1 MIRSMRPHHF
11 MLAALVLG
19 VALSGCSSTRFGGT
33 SASRPQ
39 EVGSVNPVASSSVQS
54 QTLPPIGAADGTLTT
69 AQSGLLTDP
78 NLPSGDPGMVDTTRT
93 ANADGS
99 FVSLDDVGAGSTLT
113 ADGRDLSSP
122 LTASKLLGAWNV
134 VAGADRCRLNLTQTI
149 KTGTQRYRAS
159 TPGCAIAP
167 LARVSSWQ
175 LAGTQI
181 QLYDDNGAIIGSL
194 LLSGNR
200 FLGTLSGGI
209 AVSMAG

>member
-1 MIRSMRPHHF
+1 MFRSIRPSVYV
-11 MLAALVLG
+11 LAALVLG
-19 VALSGCSSTRFGGT
+19 LALSACSTSRFGGLG
-33 SASRPQ
+33 SSRPQ
-39 EVGSVNPVASSSVQS
+39 AVGNVNPVASSSVES
-54 QTLPPIGAADGTLTT
+54 QALPPIGATDGTITT
-69 AQSGLLTDP
+69 AQGSGLPDP
-78 NLPSGDPGMVDTTRT
+78 GLNPGDPAFGTQTQT
-93 ANADGS
+93 ASADGS
-99 FVSLDDVGAGSTLT
+99 FVSLDDVGGGSTLS
-113 ADGRDLSSP
+113 AGGRDLSSP
-122 LTASKLLGAWNV
+122 LTAAKLLGAWDL

-149 KTGTQRYRAS
+149 KTGTKRYRAS

-181 QLYDDNGAIIGSL
+181 QLYDDAGAIIGSL

>member
-1 MIRSMRPHHF
+1 MIRSMRPHNYA
-11 MLAALVLG
+11 LVALVLG
-19 VALSGCSSTRFGGT
+19 VALSGCSSTRFGGMN
-33 SASRPQ
+33 SSRPQ
-39 EVGSVNPVASSSVQS
+39 AVSSVNPVASSSVQS
-54 QTLPPIGAADGTLTT
+54 QTLPPIGAADGTITT
-69 AQSGLLTDP
+69 AQSGVLTDP
-78 NLPSGDPGMVDTTRT
+78 NLPPGDPGMVGATQT

-99 FVSLDDVGAGSTLT
+99 FVSLDDVSAGSTLS

-149 KTGTQRYRAS
+149 KTGTKRYRAS

-175 LAGTQI
+175 LAGTQV
-181 QLYDDNGAIIGSL
+181 QLYDDAGAIIGSL

-200 FLGTLSGGI
+200 FLGTLAGGI

>member
-1 MIRSMRPHHF
+1 MIRSMRPQHYA
-11 MLAALVLG
+11 LAALVLG
-19 VALSGCSSTRFGGT
+19 VMLSGCSSTRFGGVG
-33 SASRPQ
+33 ASRPQ
-39 EVGSVNPVASSSVQS
+39 AVDSVNPVASSSVQS
-54 QTLPPIGAADGTLTT
+54 QALPPIGASDGTITT
-69 AQSGLLTDP
+69 AQSDLLTDP
-78 NLPSGDPGMVDTTRT
+78 NLPPGDPALVGDTQM
-93 ANADGS
+93 ASADGS

-122 LTASKLLGAWNV
+122 LTTSKLLGAWNV
-134 VAGADRCRLNLTQTI
+134 VAGGDRCRLNLTQTT
-149 KTGTQRYRAS
+149 KTGTNRYRAS
-159 TPGCAIAP
+159 TPGCVIGP

-200 FLGTLSGGI
+200 FLGTLAGGI